1 MNENDQEGRNLFNR
15 RRDLYGTGE
24 VNEHDVSSTGEV
36 NVVRQHKLSHH
47 LDILKPQATTKTS
60 SSAPPRSQL

>member
-1 MNENDQEGRNLFNR
+1 MILIRSDLSKKKVNDEEEEEEISSLE

-36 NVVRQHKLSHH
+36 NVIRQHKYR
-47 LDILKPQATTKTS
+47 ITS
-60 SSAPPRSQL
+60 TSI